1 MPQPRR
7 TAAFPLPVA
16 VAATLAAAAV
26 TGGLTAV
33 AAPAAGAASPWT
45 LSSGSV
51 GRVDGAGAHVWSNGT
66 ATTSATSTASTGA
79 GVTGRLVLRAAAD
92 LCGSAAPRVEV
103 SVDGAVLGRL
113 DVTGA
118 LTAGYRDYAL
128 DLGPGVPAGAHRVVV
143 RYLNDHRGGGCDR
156 NVHLQRA
163 TTTTAAAPTA
173 TSSPAPTPSATEPAS
188 TATVTSNP
196 ASVTTAS
203 PWTAPNPFATAAPY
217 ADPGY
222 TSAAEADARR
232 ATDPAGAAA
241 LDRITRGGVSL
252 WVGDWNST
260 ATVAATVRAYAQR
273 AQAAG
278 RTGVVTTYA
287 IPGRDCGN
295 HSAGGLTA
303 STYPEWSAQVAA
315 GLRGTRTAVV
325 VEPDAVA
332 QAGLCTD
339 EAERL
344 ALLRTAVQQLRDAG
358 VTAVY
363 LDAGNSAWTG
373 SQVPLV
379 ARRLRAAGVEQARGF
394 ATNVSN
400 FLTTAQERAYAEAL
414 SAELGGARYV
424 VDTSRNGAGSNGE
437 WCNPAGRELGAA
449 PGAVADG
456 SRQDANLWVKR
467 VGESD
472 GPCGG
477 GPAAGV
483 FWTEHA
489 IALAR

>member
-7 TAAFPLPVA
+7 TAAIPLPTA
-16 VAATLAAAAV
+16 VAAALAAVAV
-26 TGGLTAV
+26 TGGLTA
-33 AAPAAGAASPWT
+33 
-45 LSSGSV
+45 
-51 GRVDGAGAHVWSNGT
+51 
-66 ATTSATSTASTGA
+66 ATT
-79 GVTGRLVLRAAAD
+79 
-92 LCGSAAPRVEV
+92 
-103 SVDGAVLGRL
+103 
-113 DVTGA
+113 
-118 LTAGYRDYAL
+118 
-128 DLGPGVPAGAHRVVV
+128 
-143 RYLNDHRGGGCDR
+143 
-156 NVHLQRA
+156 A

-173 TSSPAPTPSATEPAS
+173 TSSPTPTPSATTPAS
-188 TATVTSNP
+188 TGTVTSNP
-196 ASVTTAS
+196 GSGTVAS
-203 PWTAPNPFATAAPY
+203 PWSAPNPFAAAAPY

-232 ATDPAGAAA
+232 AGDPAGAAA

-260 ATVAATVRAYAQR
+260 ATVAAAVRAYAQR

-303 STYPEWSAQVAA
+303 STYSAWSAQVAA

-325 VEPDAVA
+325 VEPDAIA
-332 QAGLCTD
+332 QAGVCTD

-379 ARRLRAAGVEQARGF
+379 AQRLRAAGVEQARGF

-400 FLTTAQERAYAEAL
+400 FLTTAQERTYAEAL
-414 SAELGGARYV
+414 SAQLGGARYV

-437 WCNPAGRELGAA
+437 WCNPAGRRLGAA

-472 GPCGG
+472 GPCGS

-483 FWTEHA
+483 FWTEYA